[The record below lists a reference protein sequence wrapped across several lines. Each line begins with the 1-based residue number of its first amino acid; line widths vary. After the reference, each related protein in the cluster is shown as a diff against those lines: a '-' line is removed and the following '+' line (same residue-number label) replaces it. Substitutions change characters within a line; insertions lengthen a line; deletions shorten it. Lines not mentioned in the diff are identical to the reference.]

1 MTEKWKN
8 VQSNML
14 NGVIYGVM
22 RNPKEVCGKSH
33 VRLSPEVFI
42 TKQQAKNYIE
52 ECRRRRFL
60 MNDQLVIV
68 EMRIVGGEFNEE
80 IL

>member
-1 MTEKWKN
+1 MAEKWNN

-22 RNPKEVCGKSH
+22 RNSKSVMSKSP
-33 VRLSPEVFI
+33 VRLSPEVFV
-42 TKQQAKNYIE
+42 TKEQAKNYIE

>member
-1 MTEKWKN
+1 MAEKWRN
-8 VQSNML
+8 IQSNMV

-22 RNPKEVCGKSH
+22 RNPKTAGSKNH
-33 VRLSPEVFI
+33 VRLSPEVFV
-42 TKQQAKNYIE
+42 TKEQAKNYIIE
-52 ECRRRRFL
+52 SRRRRFL

>member
-1 MTEKWKN
+1 MAEKWKN
-8 VQSNML
+8 VQSNMV

-22 RNPKEVCGKSH
+22 RNPKSVMSKSH
-33 VRLSPEVFI
+33 VRLSPEVFV
-42 TKQQAKNYIE
+42 TKEQAKKYIE